1 MTLAFAED
9 LAHTLKNPPP
19 PPKPLTWADI
29 FAEEPF
35 EGEHWEGVYGLPPGS
50 VRGKSQDATYD
61 LDTSPSL
68 SPLESD
74 VDLEDD
80 DTNSLSEPRPT
91 ILEKREP
98 IIKSAESDK
107 TVPPYTVSHQ
117 QSLENMRT
125 KQYWKG
131 DWQAD
136 VDTGREFDLND
147 PSTLGLC
154 SSMEL

>member
-1 MTLAFAED
+1 M
-9 LAHTLKNPPP
+9 AHTLKNPPP

-50 VRGKSQDATYD
+50 VRGISQDATYD
-61 LDTSPSL
+61 LDTTPSL

-74 VDLEDD
+74 VDLDGD
-80 DTNSLSEPRPT
+80 DTNSLSASGAGESHPT
-91 ILEKREP
+91 VPEKREP
-98 IIKSAESDK
+98 IMKSAESDR

-117 QSLENMRT
+117 QSLENMKT
-125 KQYWKG
+125 KQYWKE

-154 SSMEL
+154 PSVEL

>member
-1 MTLAFAED
+1 M
-9 LAHTLKNPPP
+9 AHTLKNPPP

-50 VRGKSQDATYD
+50 VRGDATYD
-61 LDTSPSL
+61 RDSTPSL

-74 VDLEDD
+74 VDLDDD
-80 DTNSLSEPRPT
+80 DTNSLFASGIGEPRPT
-91 ILEKREP
+91 IPEKREP
-98 IIKSAESDK
+98 IMKSAEIDK

-117 QSLENMRT
+117 QSLEDMET
-125 KQYWKG
+125 KQYWKE

-154 SSMEL
+154 PSVEF

>member
-1 MTLAFAED
+1 M
-9 LAHTLKNPPP
+9 AHTLKNPPP

-29 FAEEPF
+29 LAEEPF

-61 LDTSPSL
+61 WDTTPSL

-74 VDLEDD
+74 LELDENDTDL
-80 DTNSLSEPRPT
+80 LSASGAGEPRPT
-91 ILEKREP
+91 RETREP
-98 IIKSAESDK
+98 TKKSAENDK
-107 TVPPYTVSHQ
+107 TVPPYTVAHQ
-117 QSLENMRT
+117 QFLENMKT
-125 KQYWKG
+125 KQYWKEN
-131 DWQAD
+131 WKAD

-154 SSMEL
+154 LSVEL